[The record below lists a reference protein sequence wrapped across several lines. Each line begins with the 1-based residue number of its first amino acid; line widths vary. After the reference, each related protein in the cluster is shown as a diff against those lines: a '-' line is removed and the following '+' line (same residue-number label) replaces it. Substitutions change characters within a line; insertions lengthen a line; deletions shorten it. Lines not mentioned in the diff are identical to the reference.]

1 MGDEHT
7 HSANEPRP
15 MAVGPLEQL
24 MSAPACLVYGPPG
37 CGKTTA
43 VTQAARRMGK
53 LVRLTLYP
61 DCDPAEQIASKLGAA
76 AFDIDVLGDVLA
88 SNAGELADDFGKDC
102 FLVIDDAEPLLEVMS
117 STGLKRLSEHDV
129 PNLHLVIVC
138 SSTITAASLRRART
152 ALPCTG
158 EVDAALPPNAAKA
171 SWGWAAGASELVCSL
186 GERDDIPV
194 DCDPAVVEFVLAR
207 VLDELLWPHLD
218 DQCKERLLELY
229 LDWDESCSTQSIDVK
244 DLPILPA
251 TRSEQGKL
259 RFCPAYKRLLD
270 EKLKE
275 MDSQQISCLHAALAK
290 RYLIG
295 GRAARCMEHAL
306 AAGDWE
312 TIIAL
317 DPFCLLYTQDCSK
330 LEDAAQSLLCN
341 KTLLD
346 DTRWK
351 AQRFALRLVA
361 ALAIAGYDALA
372 DDMYRAV
379 TSSCD
384 DPRARRDLALCSIF
398 MACHVELP
406 LAIAGKDTGIAPSS
420 RSKAFDIDDFS
431 MADIEG
437 LSARLITSKH
447 QPHGQ
452 SDCDMAMV
460 LAKLFDQTS
469 MAAFLKGEE
478 AFLGCDFFN
487 AKQRLE
493 HALLSAEQ
501 SDCLP
506 MQRATLK
513 LLVELDV
520 IQGNISSANRFLSA
534 LEKLPVA
541 NERLDDLVM
550 QRCRS
555 FVCVFEGKVDDIPAW
570 LKNGRLRKG
579 VNIAASHWFAS
590 FVCYIFYLLK
600 RRRVTKAKTYV
611 EYLAD
616 EGCSV
621 LDAAKA
627 GCLDLLQACC
637 ELDLGNRETAG
648 EYLVKASGSLEECG
662 VLLPFA
668 AIAALEP
675 RYRAFV
681 TSQAPEITRLMEDNE
696 KTAMEQHVFKKEA
709 LSKPSE
715 GLMALLTE
723 REYEVA
729 SMAVGGYQ
737 NKEIAAKLFITER
750 TVKEHLTRTYK
761 KLGVP
766 DRLAL
771 KRLLLTQL

>member
-1 MGDEHT
+1 MV
-7 HSANEPRP
+7 A
-15 MAVGPLEQL
+15 GPLEQL
-24 MSAPACLVYGPPG
+24 MGAPACLVYGPPG

-43 VTQAARRMGK
+43 VTQVARRMGK

-61 DCDPAEQIASKLGAA
+61 DRNPAEQIASKLGAST
-76 AFDIDVLGDVLA
+76 FDIDDLGDVLA
-88 SNAGELADDFGKDC
+88 SNAKELADDASEDS
-102 FLVIDDAEPLLEVMS
+102 FLIIDDAEPLLEVMS
-117 STGLKRLSEHDV
+117 STGFKRLSEHDV

-138 SSTITAASLRRART
+138 SSTVKAAALRRART

-158 EVDAALPPNAAKA
+158 DVDAALPPNAAKA
-171 SWGWAAGASELVCSL
+171 SWGWTAGASELVCSL
-186 GERDDIPV
+186 GEKDDIPA
-194 DCDPAVVEFVLAR
+194 DCDLAVVEFVMAR
-207 VLDELLWPHLD
+207 VLDELLWPHLNS
-218 DQCKERLLELY
+218 QCKERLLELC
-229 LDWDESCSTQSIDVK
+229 LDWDESCSAPIIDVK

-251 TRSEQGKL
+251 TRSEQGEL

-290 RYLIG
+290 RYLKG
-295 GRAARCMEHAL
+295 GRAGRCMEHAL

-312 TIIAL
+312 MIIAL

-330 LEDAAQSLLCN
+330 LKDAAQDLLSN
-341 KTLLD
+341 KALLA

-351 AQRFALRLVA
+351 VQRFALRLAA

-379 TSSCD
+379 TSGCD
-384 DPRARRDLALCSIF
+384 DPSVKRDLALCRIF
-398 MACHVELP
+398 TACHTEPP
-406 LAIAGKDTGIAPSS
+406 LAVVGEDTDTASS
-420 RSKAFDIDDFS
+420 FRSMAFDFTDIY

-437 LSARLITSKH
+437 LGARLITSKH
-447 QPHGQ
+447 QLHNQ
-452 SDCDMAMV
+452 SDCDMAMT
-460 LAKLFDQTS
+460 LAKLFGQAS
-469 MAAFLKGEE
+469 LSAFLKGEE
-478 AFLGCDFFN
+478 AFLSCDFFN
-487 AKQRLE
+487 AKQLLE

-534 LEKLPVA
+534 LEKLPIA
-541 NERLDDLVM
+541 NELFDNLAM
-550 QRCRS
+550 QRCKS

-570 LKNGRLRKG
+570 FKNGRLRKG

-590 FVCYIFYLLK
+590 FVCYVFYLLK
-600 RRRVTKAKTYV
+600 RRRVTKAKIYV

-637 ELDLGNRETAG
+637 ELDLGNREAAG
-648 EYLVKASGSLEECG
+648 ERLVKASRLLEECG